1 MTHETRV
8 VATPDQ
14 PCPCTIHCTCGWDRP
29 VREYQDADYMRERHA
44 TFMNAYEEGQP
55 G

>member
-14 PCPCTIHCTCGWDRP
+14 PCPCTIHCTCEWTRP
-29 VREYQDADYMRERHA
+29 VREYEDADWLADRHTQA
-44 TFMNAYEEGQP
+44 MNLHEQGQL
-55 G
+55 